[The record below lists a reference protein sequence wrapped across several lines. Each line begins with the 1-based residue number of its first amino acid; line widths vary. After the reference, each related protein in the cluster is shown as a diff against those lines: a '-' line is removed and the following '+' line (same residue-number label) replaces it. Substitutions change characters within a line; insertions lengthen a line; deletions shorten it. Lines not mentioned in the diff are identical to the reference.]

1 MTTLHT
7 IFGIIF
13 QLGMCSM
20 QYVENA
26 AATDSF
32 QLHLKTAT
40 TALVRKKNKYVA
52 DQNENV
58 LDIFNK

>member
-7 IFGIIF
+7 IFDIIF

-40 TALVRKKNKYVA
+40 TALVRKKNKYVT
-52 DQNENV
+52 DQN
-58 LDIFNK
+58 

>member
-1 MTTLHT
+1 
-7 IFGIIF
+7 
-13 QLGMCSM
+13 M

-40 TALVRKKNKYVA
+40 TALVRKKNKYVT
-52 DQNENV
+52 DRNENV
-58 LDIFNK
+58 LESYIFNK